1 MITHFETNKV
11 FISKG
16 LASSYKYAR
25 VAYGLLTAFDN
36 CEVCWGYIPHTES
49 DLHIWARDFMPI
61 QVNKDKFICF
71 SYSPDY
77 LNDFPEYIPQMDKV
91 LESIGGIYIEFS
103 KIILDGGNVI
113 SCGDKV
119 LMTDKILRENP
130 TYHKSELMEELS
142 SLLEAEIVL
151 IPWDR
156 YEEYGHS
163 DGMVRYLGH
172 NRVLINNYCDFDR
185 HLRKRLLDILEH
197 HFEIEELHYSKY
209 TRNSW
214 AYINFLHLGE
224 HIFIPSLN
232 EENDYEAM
240 SQIQT
245 LFPLCK
251 CHPIPYS
258 SELVRDGGALNCAT
272 WNIQSNSA
280 RPNNNDIICP

>member
-16 LASSYKYAR
+16 LASSCKYSR

-36 CEVCWGYIPHTES
+36 YDVCWEYIPHTES
-49 DLHIWARDFMPI
+49 DLHIWTRDFMPV
-61 QVNKDKFICF
+61 QVSKDKFICF
-71 SYSPDY
+71 RYSPDY
-77 LNDFPEYIPQMDKV
+77 LKDFPEYIPHMNEV
-91 LESIGGIYIEFS
+91 LGSLDISVEFS

-119 LMTDKILRENP
+119 LMTEKILIENP
-130 TYHKSELMEELS
+130 TYHKRELLDELS
-142 SLLEAEIVL
+142 RLLEAEIVL
-151 IPWDR
+151 IPWDK

-185 HLRKRLLDILEH
+185 HLRKRLVDTLKH
-197 HFEIEELHYSKY
+197 HFEIEELHYGKY
-209 TRNSW
+209 TPNSW

-224 HIFIPSLN
+224 HIFIPALN
-232 EENDYEAM
+232 EENDYKAL
-240 SQIQT
+240 SQIQA

-251 CHPIPYS
+251 CHPIHYS

-272 WNIQSNSA
+272 WNIQANTS
-280 RPNNNDIICP
+280 RPNNDGMICP